1 MAVSIN
7 PDYPPK
13 ITPEQQGYLLSNIN
27 DWSVFN
33 GLAVRPS
40 ATLLPTNT
48 HLSAALA
55 STAPVTVFP
64 SLFPRTCFDEARAIQ
79 KAYNEL
85 YAAIARDRDWL
96 KQIVEQL
103 IEVDDFIA
111 GLWDVHLAVEKE
123 GYVQDLSLGLFRSD
137 YMIHTDPT
145 NTETKPAI
153 KQVEFNTIASS
164 FGGLSTK
171 VSQLHSY
178 LNSISAYPPTSPP
191 VITSTSLS
199 SNPCIE
205 SLSLGF
211 STAHRAYGP
220 SKSSPSLPLCILF
233 IVTVPESNI
242 FDQLALSTPLQI
254 TYGIPTFR
262 LAFSSILDHTSV
274 SANKNRILTYTPPHS
289 PNTKYEV
296 TLIYFRAGYSPSH
309 YPSPA
314 SWTARLH
321 LERSAAIKCPSILTH
336 LAGSK
341 KIQQE
346 LATPNA
352 AHLANFLSRTSSSD
366 MIERINKTFT
376 AIYPLDAT
384 PEGQH
389 AVRLATNAKDS
400 EGYVLKPQREG
411 GGNNI
416 YGSKIPT
423 FLASLGDDQQKW
435 RSHILMELIKPP
447 TLRNSILRNGEVQS
461 GEVIGELGI
470 YGVCLWRNGHGEA
483 GGKKDSGASV
493 QGEVLEN
500 WEAGFLLRTKGSDS
514 EEGGVAA
521 GFGAVDSPCLI

>member
-1 MAVSIN
+1 MAASIY
-7 PDYPPK
+7 PDFPPK
-13 ITPEQQGYLLSNIN
+13 TTLEQQEYLLSNIN
-27 DWSVFN
+27 HWSILN

-40 ATLLPTNT
+40 ASLLSTSTDLSRTLAT
-48 HLSAALA
+48 
-55 STAPVTVFP
+55 TAPVTLYP

-96 KQIVEQL
+96 KQIVERL

-111 GLWDVHLAVEKE
+111 KLWSVHLEVENE
-123 GYVQDLSLGLFRSD
+123 GYVQNISLGLFRSD
-137 YMIHTDPT
+137 YMVHTDPAIPDP
-145 NTETKPAI
+145 KPSI

-178 LNSISAYPPTSPP
+178 LNTTSAYPPTSSAT
-191 VITSTSLS
+191 ITPASFPT
-199 SNPCIE
+199 NPCIE

-220 SKSSPSLPLCILF
+220 SRSSPSLPLCILF
-233 IVTVPESNI
+233 IVTIPESNI

-254 TYGIPTFR
+254 TAGIPTFR

-274 SANKNRILTYTPPHS
+274 FSNKDRILTYSPPHS
-289 PNTKYEV
+289 PDTTYEV
-296 TLIYFRAGYSPSH
+296 SLIYFRAGYSPSH
-309 YPSPA
+309 YPSSA
-314 SWTARLH
+314 SWDARLH

-346 LATPNA
+346 LATPHSP
-352 AHLANFLSRTSSSD
+352 HLANFLSRTSSSD
-366 MIERINKTFT
+366 MIERIRNTFT

-389 AVRLATNAKDS
+389 AIRLATSAKDS

-411 GGNNI
+411 GGNNV
-416 YGSKIPT
+416 YGSKIPA
-423 FLASLGDDQQKW
+423 FLAGLGDDQQKW

-461 GEVIGELGI
+461 GEVIGELGV
-470 YGVCLWRNGHGEA
+470 YGVCLWRNGPGEA
-483 GGKKDSGASV
+483 GGKNDG
-493 QGEVLEN
+493 QDGEVLEN
-500 WEAGFLLRTKGSDS
+500 WEAGFLLRTKGRES

-521 GFGAVDSPCLI
+521 GFGAVDSPCLVDV